1 MINLSDREKALIEE
15 ICAKN
20 TKSNKKINQEQGS
33 QKLVSQSS
41 TKILVSRLERKLN
54 ETLQE
59 VDDQNTGQINFQ
71 QLGRLFTLLDIFQA
85 ISYNQDYQLEPQG
98 LNNPMQKQQEEDLH
112 EKAFAIISNL
122 EEKADIQAAFCLFRV
137 ILDPNQLE
145 PSKCAILIK
154 EYLEKI
160 SEKEIDYESI
170 LRFCSEFQAYQKTRL
185 SGAKIG
191 YLKASLAQ
199 NLIETYEKTL
209 TFKPSINPISEALQ
223 QQSGKKENQEQ
234 SSQFSAGLGES
245 RVNELYRKKEL
256 SNQKIEYL
264 KQEKLMKDMQEC
276 TFKPQIISKK
286 ELPNVVDRLYQV
298 KNRQEIEERVKLAEQ
313 EKEESEYSKCSFH
326 PQINYQMPETQ
337 STGIGGYWEAIERI
351 RRANDRKHLKDLKLN
366 HKPSGENYEKYKN
379 QPFSPPEMLQRRQC
393 KKELPI
399 LYIDIK
405 LGPRKVGRLALRKND
420 DVEEVV
426 QSFCKVWGVG
436 QQDYELLVNQVKE
449 NLQNVIQETEESQI

>member
-1 MINLSDREKALIEE
+1 MINLSDREKELIEE

-20 TKSNKKINQEQGS
+20 NKSNKKSNQDQGS

-41 TKILVSRLERKLN
+41 TKILVSKLERKLN
-54 ETLQE
+54 DTLKE
-59 VDDQNTGQINFQ
+59 VDEQNSGQIDFQ

-85 ISYNQDYQLEPQG
+85 ISGTRSQQSYAKVTPNLQG
-98 LNNPMQKQQEEDLH
+98 RQQEVDLH
-112 EKAFAIISNL
+112 EKAFAIISND
-122 EEKADIQAAFCLFRV
+122 EEKVDIQAAFCLFRI

-160 SEKEIDYESI
+160 SDKEFDFEAIHK
-170 LRFCSEFQAYQKTRL
+170 FCSEFQAYQKTRL

-209 TFKPSINPISEALQ
+209 TFKPTINPISEALQ
-223 QQSGKKENQEQ
+223 QQSGKKENQES
-234 SSQFSAGLGES
+234 SSQLSSGLAES
-245 RVNELYRKKEL
+245 RVNELYKKKEL
-256 SNQKIEYL
+256 SNQKIEFL

-298 KNRQEIEERVKLAEQ
+298 KNRQEIEERAKIAEQ

-326 PQINYQMPETQ
+326 PQINYSMPESQ
-337 STGIGGYWEAIERI
+337 STGIGGYWEAIERM

-366 HKPSGENYEKYKN
+366 HKPSGENYEKVKN
-379 QPFSPPEMLQRRQC
+379 QPFSPPEMLQRGQL

-405 LGPRKVGRLALRKND
+405 LGPRKVGRLALRRND

-426 QSFCKVWGVG
+426 KSFCKVWGVG
-436 QQDYELLVNQVKE
+436 QQDYELLVNQVRE
-449 NLQNVIQETEESQI
+449 NLQSVIQETDESQI